1 MSFHSIKE
9 LFQEADERKC
19 SPGEVVC
26 REEAERSELPYQAV
40 WDRMARTIPVFVH
53 TMRVGLADAKKSQS
67 GMVGGDGQRLYRHE
81 PLFMSPVCHR
91 ALAYAVAAAE
101 ANAKMCRIVACP
113 TAGSCGIVPA
123 VLAAV
128 GESRSASEKD
138 YTRALFTA
146 GGVGEVIAENAMIA
160 GAVGGCQAECGSAV
174 AMAAAAAVDLCGG
187 TTEEM
192 SDAMAL
198 GLKNILGL
206 VCDPV
211 GGLVEVPCVKRNG
224 FHAVHTLVAVE
235 MAMSGV
241 HSIIPPDDVIAAM
254 REIGHLLP
262 RSLRE
267 TSSAGLAATETGKK
281 WAEEISKRNQRGHS
295 REKA

>member
-1 MSFHSIKE
+1 MSFHSITE
-9 LFQEADERKC
+9 LFQEADAKKC
-19 SPGEVVC
+19 SPGEIVC
-26 REEAERSELPYQAV
+26 REEAERSELSYQAV
-40 WDRMARTIPVFVH
+40 WDRMAKTIPIFIH
-53 TMRVGLADAKKSQS
+53 AMRRGLADTRKSQS
-67 GMVGGDGQRLYRHE
+67 GMVGGDGNRIYRTE

-101 ANAKMCRIVACP
+101 SNAKMCRIVACP

-128 GESRSASEKD
+128 GESRSVSEKD

-146 GGVGEVIAENAMIA
+146 GGIGEVIAEKAMIA

-174 AMAAAAAVDLCGG
+174 AMAAAAAVDLCRG
-187 TTEEM
+187 TTEQM
-192 SDAMAL
+192 SDAISL

-235 MAMSGV
+235 MAMAGV
-241 HSIIPPDDVIAAM
+241 HSVIPPDDVIAAM
-254 REIGHLLP
+254 GEIGHLLP
-262 RSLRE
+262 KSLRE
-267 TSSAGLAATETGKK
+267 TSRAGLAVTETGKK
-281 WAEEISKRNQRGHS
+281 WAEEISKQNQKS
-295 REKA
+295 AK